1 MEIDLSSHRTRYPVE
16 RVDRRVGVRAFELG
30 NRGLA
35 DAGEL
40 CELGLGEAEVLAH
53 PAQLQLHG
61 ELRVDRYP
69 EQGTLAGLEGTRR
82 TWREHALLQVG
93 LEPQLQCFLR
103 FVLDVAALRRESVA
117 ATAGRE
123 ACQQVFGFFGFDC
136 PGAHRPLRHLMPA
149 AFSMLLSVPIGKS
162 PGCIG
167 TVARHGLV
175 GWRYCA
181 CEPFV
186 RTRSQPSA
194 LKAATTYRAVMLG
207 TL

>member
-93 LEPQLQCFLR
+93 LEPQLQCFLP
-103 FVLDVAALRRESVA
+103 FVLDVAALGRENVA
-117 ATAGRE
+117 AMAGPG
-123 ACQQVFGFFGFDC
+123 ACQSGSSFLGYGWRVV
-136 PGAHRPLRHLMPA
+136 HRP
-149 AFSMLLSVPIGKS
+149 
-162 PGCIG
+162 
-167 TVARHGLV
+167 
-175 GWRYCA
+175 
-181 CEPFV
+181 
-186 RTRSQPSA
+186 
-194 LKAATTYRAVMLG
+194 
-207 TL
+207 

>member
-82 TWREHALLQVG
+82 TWREDSRLLDG
-93 LEPQLQCFLR
+93 IETK
-103 FVLDVAALRRESVA
+103 RR
-117 ATAGRE
+117 
-123 ACQQVFGFFGFDC
+123 CC
-136 PGAHRPLRHLMPA
+136 L
-149 AFSMLLSVPIGKS
+149 
-162 PGCIG
+162 C
-167 TVARHGLV
+167 
-175 GWRYCA
+175 C
-181 CEPFV
+181 
-186 RTRSQPSA
+186 
-194 LKAATTYRAVMLG
+194 
-207 TL
+207 